1 MSKVSVSSNIRII
14 PQAKDYLDRKLGAR
28 GEVFYDQADN
38 TLRLYDGQTS
48 GGIPLLKA
56 DLSNAESVIG
66 AALGA
71 TPPTGS
77 AVQAGTIWFNT
88 ANGRLYIYYND
99 GTSTQWVQP
108 NTPSYGAGGG
118 GTGATAVVDLT
129 DVAISNPTSGQVLK
143 YNGSVWVNG
152 TDNVGGG
159 GSGGATVLDE
169 LSDVVVSSPI
179 TNQVLKYNGTTWI
192 NSTESGAFSTITVT
206 GQPNVVAASAN
217 ASLTIT
223 AGTGI
228 AITTNN
234 TTGTVEIHNEYAIN
248 SWADISDVSAAGLTV
263 DKVYLPAI
271 TRLTVTNRLAAAYQF
286 DQYSGD
292 NPIVYAISGTT
303 IAFNLQ
309 CTGHPFQIQDPTGV
323 SYNTGL
329 VHVSTTGTVSTGS
342 AAQGKTSGTLYWKVP
357 FDISGGYRYQCSD
370 HAGMVGS
377 LTVKSFAGL

>member
-38 TLRLYDGQTS
+38 TLRLYDGRTS

-129 DVAISNPTSGQVLK
+129 DVAISNPKSGQVLK

-159 GSGGATVLDE
+159 GSGGA
-169 LSDVVVSSPI
+169 
-179 TNQVLKYNGTTWI
+179 
-192 NSTESGAFSTITVT
+192 
-206 GQPNVVAASAN
+206 GQA
-217 ASLTIT
+217 
-223 AGTGI
+223 
-228 AITTNN
+228 
-234 TTGTVEIHNEYAIN
+234 
-248 SWADISDVSAAGLTV
+248 AAG
-263 DKVYLPAI
+263 PAPAF
-271 TRLTVTNRLAAAYQF
+271 REV
-286 DQYSGD
+286 SGGD
-292 NPIVYAISGTT
+292 GGPTPPRPA
-303 IAFNLQ
+303 
-309 CTGHPFQIQDPTGV
+309 PTG
-323 SYNTGL
+323 G
-329 VHVSTTGTVSTGS
+329 
-342 AAQGKTSGTLYWKVP
+342 AAKVNRR
-357 FDISGGYRYQCSD
+357 YRR
-370 HAGMVGS
+370 A
-377 LTVKSFAGL
+377 L

>member
-1 MSKVSVSSNIRII
+1 MHQS
-14 PQAKDYLDRKLGAR
+14 GR
-28 GEVFYDQADN
+28 GG
-38 TLRLYDGQTS
+38 RRGS
-48 GGIPLLKA
+48 GG
-56 DLSNAESVIG
+56 G
-66 AALGA
+66 RAAHRPVRLRQRRA
-71 TPPTGS
+71 QRRAGS

-159 GSGGATVLDE
+159 SGGGATMLDE
-169 LSDVVVSSPI
+169 LSDVVVSSPT
-179 TNQVLKYNGTTWI
+179 TNQVLKFNGTTWV
-192 NSTESGAFSTITVT
+192 NSVESSAFSTISVT
-206 GQPNVVAASAN
+206 GQSNIVAGSTSS
-217 ASLTIT
+217 SLTIT

-228 AITTNN
+228 AITTDVATNA
-234 TTGTVEIHNEYAIN
+234 VEIHNEYAID

-271 TRLTVTNRLAAAYQF
+271 TRLNVTNRLAAAYQF

-292 NPIVYAISGTT
+292 NPTVYAISGTT

-323 SYNTGL
+323 NYNTGL
-329 VHVSTTGTVSTGS
+329 VHVSTLGVVSTGS
-342 AAQGKTSGTLYWKVP
+342 AAQGQTSGTLYWKVP
-357 FDISGGYRYQCSD
+357 DGISGGYRYQCSG
-370 HAGMVGS
+370 HVGMVGS

>member
-1 MSKVSVSSNIRII
+1 MSKVSSNIRII

-28 GEVFYDQADN
+28 GEVFYDQVDN

-88 ANGRLYIYYND
+88 TNGRLYIYYND

-129 DVAISNPTSGQVLK
+129 DVAISNPTPGQVLK

-159 GSGGATVLDE
+159 GGSGATVLDE
-169 LSDVVVSSPI
+169 LNDVVVSSPAS
-179 TNQVLKYNGTTWI
+179 NQVLKYNGTTWV
-192 NSTESGAFSTITVT
+192 NTGESSAFSTVAVT
-206 GQPNVVAASAN
+206 GQPNIVAATAN
-217 ASLTIT
+217 SSLTLK

-228 AITTNN
+228 AITTDTVTNA
-234 TTGTVEIHNEYAIN
+234 VEIHNEYAID
-248 SWADISDVSAAGLTV
+248 SLADISDVSAAGLTV
-263 DKVYLPAI
+263 DKIYLPAI
-271 TRLTVTNRLAAAYQF
+271 TRLNVTNRLAAAYQF

-292 NPIVYAISGTT
+292 NPTVYAISGTT

-323 SYNTGL
+323 NYNTGL
-329 VHVSTTGTVSTGS
+329 VHVSILGVVSTGS
-342 AAQGKTSGTLYWKVP
+342 AAQGKTAGTLYWKVP
-357 FDISGGYRYQCSD
+357 DGISGGYRYQCSA
-370 HAGMVGS
+370 HVMMVGS